1 MKTRKINV
9 ILMIILLISVCTSC
23 AAAGNMI
30 EHRTWVGMLDLAAAG
45 AIAVFI
51 FRGSSK

>member
-1 MKTRKINV
+1 MKARSVNFV
-9 ILMIILLISVCTSC
+9 LLIILLVSLCTSC

-30 EHRTWVGMLDLAAAG
+30 TQKTWIGLLDLAVAG

-51 FRGSSK
+51 FRGNNK

>member
-1 MKTRKINV
+1 MKSRRFDFILLV
-9 ILMIILLISVCTSC
+9 ILLVSLCTSC

-30 EHRTWVGMLDLAAAG
+30 TQKTWIGLLDLAVAG

-51 FRGSSK
+51 FRGSNK